1 MQGLGGLHIA
11 VNNAGINKNAS
22 GEDCPEDDWRA
33 TLEVNTTGVFL
44 CCQVG
49 A

>member
-1 MQGLGGLHIA
+1 MEGLGGLHIA

-33 TLEVNTTGVFL
+33 TFEVNTTGVFL